1 MTDSIRKNNR
11 RMLHDLLDIAIN
23 TNGFEARKREET
35 GNLPT
40 VFFCICGHTAD
51 LTFSINKDGWF
62 AGGDDDYRTNIYFD
76 EEISKEK
83 VEEVRAECM
92 SALTDKDKNAVLRRD
107 IERKVAQLEELKASI
122 HEMRKDL
129 KKRESHHE
137 TDA

>member
-1 MTDSIRKNNR
+1 MTDSVRENNR
-11 RMLHDLLDIAIN
+11 RMLHELLDIAIN

-40 VFFCICGHTAD
+40 VFFFICGHTAD
-51 LTFSINKDGWF
+51 VTFSINKDGWV
-62 AGGDDDYRTNIYFD
+62 AGEEADYRTNIYFD

-92 SALTDKDKNAVLRRD
+92 SALADKDENAVLRRD
-107 IERKVAQLEELKASI
+107 IERKEAQLEELRASI

-129 KKRESHHE
+129 EKRESHHE
-137 TDA
+137 ADT